1 MVFSPETLRR
11 LVWLGKTDLVREEPS
26 WSSLFSLSPF
36 AKKRDRGAISRGG
49 IERAL
54 PAPAQRRPRRAGRAN
69 RFVATFHCYTKE
81 AQKGSWIGNGE
92 NSKIIEKPMVFQ

>member
-36 AKKRDRGAISRGG
+36 AKKETGARSLGAGSKGRCLRPLNADPGG
-49 IERAL
+49 LAERTAL
-54 PAPAQRRPRRAGRAN
+54 
-69 RFVATFHCYTKE
+69 
-81 AQKGSWIGNGE
+81 
-92 NSKIIEKPMVFQ
+92 